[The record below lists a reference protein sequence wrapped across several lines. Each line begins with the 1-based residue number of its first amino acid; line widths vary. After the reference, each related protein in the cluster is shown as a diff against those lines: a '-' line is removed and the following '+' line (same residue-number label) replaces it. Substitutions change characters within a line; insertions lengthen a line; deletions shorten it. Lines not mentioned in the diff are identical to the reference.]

1 MKGDKQQW
9 ETMKARRLSR
19 QEGRGN
25 EIEPQVILALVDFVV
40 LAEFMYIWIWH
51 KVTGVPYPPPN
62 EA

>member
-1 MKGDKQQW
+1 MEKYESPTIEQAGG
-9 ETMKARRLSR
+9 S
-19 QEGRGN
+19 GN
-25 EIEPQVILALVDFVV
+25 EIEPQVYLALVDFVV